1 MLDKADAV
9 NRRPLVF
16 GEVLFDHFP
25 DGTSVLGGAPFNVA
39 WHLQGFGLAPLLIS
53 RVGVDAQGDEVLDA
67 MTDWGLDITGVQRH
81 LERPTGKVSI
91 SLFAGQPTFEI
102 LADQAYDLVDPERAV
117 KTVGNET
124 FGLLYH
130 GTLALRDK
138 VSRTALAHLSAAT
151 EAPIFMDVN
160 LRTPWY
166 DRATVAAALDGARWA
181 KLNDAELAELSPV
194 KGDVETMASALATQH
209 DLEAV
214 VATLGADGAV
224 WVDREGIVASAQP
237 VRSTDIIDTV
247 GAGDAFASVC
257 ITGLFHDW
265 SPERILRSA
274 HGFAVQICA
283 IRGATAHNPMLYQ
296 RVK

>member
-39 WHLQGFGLAPLLIS
+39 WHLQGFGLAPLFIS
-53 RVGVDAQGDEVLDA
+53 RVGVDARGDEVLDA
-67 MTDWGLDITGVQRH
+67 MSDWGLDITGVQRH
-81 LERPTGKVSI
+81 VERPTGKVSI
-91 SLFAGQPTFEI
+91 TLDEGQPTFDI
-102 LADQAYDLVDPERAV
+102 LADQAYDQVDPERAV
-117 KTVGNET
+117 KAAGNDK

-130 GTLALRDK
+130 GSLALRDK
-138 VSRTALAHLSAAT
+138 VSRTALAHLRAAT
-151 EAPIFMDVN
+151 EAPIFLDVN
-160 LRTPWY
+160 LREPWF
-166 DRATVAAALDGARWA
+166 DHDTVGAALDGARWA

-194 KGDVETMASALATQH
+194 EGDVETMASALATQH

-237 VRSTDIIDTV
+237 ARSTDIVDTV

-283 IRGATAHNPMLYQ
+283 IRGATARNPMLYE
-296 RVK
+296 RAK